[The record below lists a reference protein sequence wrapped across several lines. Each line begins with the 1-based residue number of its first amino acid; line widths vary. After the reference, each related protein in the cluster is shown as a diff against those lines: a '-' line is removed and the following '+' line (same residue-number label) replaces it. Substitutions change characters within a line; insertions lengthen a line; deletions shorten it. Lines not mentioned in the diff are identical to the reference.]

1 MLPIVDPKR
10 ALRPTP
16 GKLLLD
22 VLLLLDHFLSI
33 VQIVEK
39 HRLIQKI
46 GYEYVLFEDKRQA
59 TEDNREKH
67 KR

>member
-1 MLPIVDPKR
+1 MLPMIDPNH
-10 ALRPTP
+10 ALRPTSE
-16 GKLLLD
+16 KLLLD
-22 VLLLLDHFLSI
+22 VLLLLDHFLLI

-46 GYEYVLFEDKRQA
+46 GYEYVPFEDKRQA